1 MILLAMWAAA
11 TAFSATAAPVFFHMV
26 AGICTD
32 GTKEDGQLLCSGHI
46 SVTVE
51 MVDGYVPG
59 TPFFANAC
67 CDTSPVAL
75 FWYGDRAENLV
86 IDFPPYLDALGGLG
100 NSGLM
105 SDVPGQSY
113 LGIHWYDGV
122 FFDAHDGVWNFG
134 LEFGGGGYTASGT
147 YTDWVIGRVP
157 EPATLALLGIGLAG
171 LGFARRKQLPSR
183 ADDGR
188 NA

>member
-1 MILLAMWAAA
+1 
-11 TAFSATAAPVFFHMV
+11 
-26 AGICTD
+26 
-32 GTKEDGQLLCSGHI
+32 
-46 SVTVE
+46 
-51 MVDGYVPG
+51 
-59 TPFFANAC
+59 
-67 CDTSPVAL
+67 
-75 FWYGDRAENLV
+75 
-86 IDFPPYLDALGGLG
+86 
-100 NSGLM
+100 M